1 MSEIYINTC
10 GIGEQVVNL
19 KKVTTRINSLI
30 EEMQVIISSDEMK
43 KKNFAEVRNRLEKDI
58 VKLKKIKEKSTVL
71 YQSLDE
77 INNLYIGAEH
87 EMLKEDEDI
96 RVRMYA
102 ATKRTGKQKKQQ
114 TSGDVLEKLWK
125 KFERFCSRMISMKFD
140 KILFRAYLV
149 KELAEMAFDEGDFNE
164 KLEKATLK
172 FIQSNIHDSSVLGAM
187 AFLAMINNISDETI
201 DKHFKNNKKIWNDYK
216 ERKRFMDKKD
226 KYIEDQNSMEKFKY
240 GVQNDFLS
248 DGILNGKKL
257 TGAVNTCEVIAAYN
271 ALVALNDGK
280 SNISFPS
287 LLKKFEKSGIMLD
300 GYFGTSP
307 DSIAKYF
314 EDNGYDTRMLV
325 GMEINDK
332 TINKLDQKY
341 DTYIF
346 TGYND
351 KNDINRGIHTMS
363 ITAEVDYYTKSGKP
377 VYNYVIHNGDM
388 GEVKCESLE
397 AALNTYKCKK
407 EHSDFELISIIGIK

>member
-1 MSEIYINTC
+1 MSEIYINTNE
-10 GIGEQVVNL
+10 IGEQIVNL
-19 KKVTTRINSLI
+19 KKVTSRINGLI
-30 EEMQVIISSDEMK
+30 EDMQLIISSDEMK
-43 KKNFAEVRNRLEKDI
+43 KKNFAEVRNCLEKDM
-58 VKLKKIKEKSTVL
+58 VKLKKTKEKSIVL
-71 YQSLDE
+71 YQSLDK

-87 EMLKEDEDI
+87 DMLKENEDI
-96 RVRMYA
+96 RIRMYS
-102 ATKRTGKQKKQQ
+102 ATKRTGKQKKEQ
-114 TSGDVLEKLWK
+114 TWVDELENTWK
-125 KFERFCSRMISMKFD
+125 KLERFCSRMISMKID
-140 KILFRAYLV
+140 KILFKAYLV
-149 KELAEMAFDEGDFNE
+149 KELVKMSLDEGDFNE
-164 KLEKATLK
+164 KLEKATFK
-172 FIQSNIHDSSVLGAM
+172 FIQSHIHDSSVLGAM
-187 AFLAMINNISDETI
+187 ALLAMINNISDKTI
-201 DKHFKNNKKIWNDYK
+201 DKHFKNNKKIWNDNK
-216 ERKRFMDKKD
+216 EREQYMDEDD
-226 KYIEDQNSMEKFKY
+226 KYIENQNSMKKFKY
-240 GVQNDFLS
+240 GVQHDSLS
-248 DGILNGKKL
+248 DGILNGEKL

-325 GMEINDK
+325 GKEINDK
-332 TINKLDQKY
+332 AVNKLDQKY

-363 ITAEVDYYTKSGKP
+363 ITAEVDHYTKSGKP

-388 GEVKCESLE
+388 GKVKCGSLE
-397 AALNTYKCKK
+397 AALNTYKK
-407 EHSDFELISIIGIK
+407 EYSDFELISIIGIK